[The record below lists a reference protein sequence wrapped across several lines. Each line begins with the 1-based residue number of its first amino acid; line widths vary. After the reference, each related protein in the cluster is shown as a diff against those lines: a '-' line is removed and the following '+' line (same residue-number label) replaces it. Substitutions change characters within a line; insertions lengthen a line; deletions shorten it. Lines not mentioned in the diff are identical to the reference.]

1 VSAHR
6 VVSPTKDLIATS
18 SLVRRLVHPGRDS
31 AKKRIC
37 EWLSQIGDQQLLH
50 FGLTPA
56 DIAILRREHVSMYKA
71 KTITGTECAAPAG
84 ALKAPSIAATR
95 VGHAAPPTR
104 SAPATRPPSPPRLAR
119 APRRAHPRRELPF
132 PSPS

>member
-1 VSAHR
+1 VNTHR
-6 VVSPTKDLIATS
+6 VMSPTKDLIATS

-37 EWLSQIGDQQLLH
+37 EWLSQIGDQQLLRS
-50 FGLTPA
+50 GLTPA
-56 DIAILRREHVSMYKA
+56 DIAILRREHASMCEA
-71 KTITGTECAAPAG
+71 TTIAGAERVAQAG

-104 SAPATRPPSPPRLAR
+104 LAPASPPPAPPRLVL
-119 APRRAHPRRELPF
+119 APRRARPLRGLLF
-132 PSPS
+132 PSPP